1 MLISQFDKFV
11 NRSTQEILGSKIE
24 RENLEPMLSTDIPRS
39 AGDVTGVKGEKE
51 VYYRTGNVNLTSDD
65 IGALNEDNVYNGLD
79 QTDSGYALDARQGK
93 ALKDTIDDKLDKAN
107 VYNGLDKTDAGYA
120 LDARQGKALNEAIGD
135 KLDKANVYNGLDKT
149 EAGYALDAR
158 QGKTLNDKITS
169 LHFYTDTKTVTFDSN
184 NIAYT
189 DIPINDV
196 LICVRD
202 TTDWDTYIPFGNNSI
217 SKWGVNNITSKGT
230 NIRTLVCYALRN

>member
-135 KLDKANVYNGLDKT
+135 KLDKANVYNGLDQT
-149 EAGYALDAR
+149 ASGYALDAR
-158 QGKTLNDKITS
+158 QGKTLVET
-169 LHFYTDTKTVTFDSN
+169 LHFYTVTKTVKFDSN
-184 NIAYT
+184 GVAYT
-189 DIPINDV
+189 DIPLNDA

-202 TTDWDTYIPFGNNSI
+202 TSDWDAYAPSGHNSI
-217 SKWGVNNITSKGT
+217 SGWGIKNLIGGGST
-230 NIRTLVCYALRN
+230 RTVVCYVLKN